1 MDWWYGVR
9 PNRSHCPAL
18 SQNLDCQK
26 CRLTQCT
33 IFQDP
38 GDIFKLFSSN
48 QSVGIDLNLICLGLI
63 VAFLALNMWAV
74 RPLLW
79 LMARGEGDGLKED
92 PIVFHQN
99 HPITKRGGEKHGSFF
114 RYHIQQAPLGLT
126 WGFVYFL
133 FKSSSSIFFLA
144 WLDSSCSIANRPV
157 ELT

>member
-38 GDIFKLFSSN
+38 GDIFKLFFIKSISRHRLKLDMLGSDGGLSGTQHVGSASATLTDGPWGRGWPERGSYSISSKSSN
-48 QSVGIDLNLICLGLI
+48 NE
-63 VAFLALNMWAV
+63 
-74 RPLLW
+74 
-79 LMARGEGDGLKED
+79 ARRWKTWK
-92 PIVFHQN
+92 FY
-99 HPITKRGGEKHGSFF
+99 
-114 RYHIQQAPLGLT
+114 RYHIHQAPLGLT

-144 WLDSSCSIANRPV
+144 WLESSCSIANWLV